1 MDLAGKWYNQ
11 HGSELD
17 LRVGSDGQLT
27 GTLRSGVGFPDPSE
41 EFKVAGFVSGGL
53 VGFTVSFP
61 RYDSL
66 TCWTGHCG
74 TEDGRETIYALWHM
88 SVGLPGSP
96 HADRLWEGIWSG
108 ADTFLRERVATGV
121 GRARRMASHP
131 TGAGERR
138 PS

>member
-1 MDLAGKWYNQ
+1 MDISGKWYNQ

-17 LRVGSDGQLT
+17 LRVASDGRLS

-41 EFKVAGFVSGGL
+41 EFAVTGFVSEGL
-53 VGFTVSFP
+53 VGFSVNFA

-74 TEDGRETIYALWHM
+74 TEDGRETMYTLWHM
-88 SVGLPGSP
+88 SVGLPGAA

-108 ADTFLRERVATGV
+108 SDTFLRERVKVATGR
-121 GRARRMASHP
+121 GRRVVSHP
-131 TGAGERR
+131 TASAERE
-138 PS
+138 S